1 LGACAEGDSAGG
13 HGEDAGDI
21 EVVGGPDGLECG
33 VGGQNTG
40 DLSTDGYPVLVKHLP
55 ELGRSLY
62 RWMRVDVTGR
72 QGFRVQPE
80 NRAEL
85 GAVDAGVAD
94 ESKQFCILL
103 E

>member
-1 LGACAEGDSAGG
+1 MVRMPETSKSSSA
-13 HGEDAGDI
+13 A
-21 EVVGGPDGLECG
+21 VRTVWNAVP
-33 VGGQNTG
+33 TG
-40 DLSTDGYPVLVKHLP
+40 RTRAICPRDGYPVPVGHLP
-55 ELGRSLY
+55 ELGRSRY
-62 RWMRVDVTGR
+62 RWMRAAIAGR